1 VKVASPADVAVEIA
15 RLEQRL
21 ADLRR
26 LERAIGGGQASGRAR
41 QKPDR
46 DEQIRTRYLQKKG
59 EYGVVK
65 EIAAKT
71 GLSVRQVR
79 RILRR
84 GGITRDTVAD
94 APGSS
99 SMGKT
104 GREPTAASHRSPV
117 SVDLVSHDHATL
129 AAESPGRRTEQPGET
144 AYIEIESLDDVLN
157 QADSLV
163 SAMYEE
169 ADEARIPGGL
179 RLDLEAV
186 LRLIEDFAGEWDGLL
201 WKLEEVL
208 GPNQHRP
215 KKRDLELPLAQ
226 KRTRT

>member
-1 VKVASPADVAVEIA
+1 VTFTSPAAVAAEITQ
-15 RLEQRL
+15 LEQRI

-26 LERAIGGGQASGRAR
+26 LERSIGGGQASGRAR

-46 DEQIRTRYLQKKG
+46 DQQIRTHYLQKKG

-84 GGITRDTVAD
+84 GGVAREAVAE
-94 APGSS
+94 APDGS

-104 GREPTAASHRSPV
+104 SREPSAMSHRSPA
-117 SVDLVSHDHATL
+117 SVHPVSHDHAAS
-129 AAESPGRRTEQPGET
+129 AAESSGRRTEQLGK
-144 AYIEIESLDDVLN
+144 ALDIESLDDLLN
-157 QADSLV
+157 QADGLV

-169 ADEARIPGGL
+169 ANEARIPGGMP
-179 RLDLEAV
+179 LDFEAV
-186 LRLIEDFAGEWDGLL
+186 LRLIEDFADQWGDLFWR
-201 WKLEEVL
+201 LEEVL
-208 GPNQHRP
+208 GPGQVP
-215 KKRDLELPLAQ
+215 KRRDPELPLAQ
-226 KRTRT
+226 KGTRA